1 MNTSRSA
8 VSHSVV
14 SHAAVERSPHKQAAI
29 ARRKMMSGSQ
39 ARSLIAPLN
48 GFRGA
53 QAARGQSV
61 KNHAAENRRALKEMQ
76 RKNMEKEAIEKQKT
90 SRGLSKMK
98 QFQGVQSKINN
109 GINANALRD
118 EYEEEEEMPFQASGE
133 ENNKPLWQKKHNNFL
148 KKKTGDYV
156 DSMTMAMKNLGKN
169 NEEILAKPSPRLEE
183 KRSQPRK
190 PTLHTQRASLKPRHQ
205 KDYLNQNKAK
215 IIGAMPT
222 SRVGD
227 SDNSPYKHKSHGQ
240 IPDYLKKRK
249 QTWEEEEKI
258 RQLNKADE
266 DCPDGMTLMPE
277 NERLETL
284 RVLNESE
291 TLTKNELFSMPLTVQ
306 TLAHKKKKN
315 ALEAKLKE
323 IEDAVKIFNRPK
335 VFISMD

>member
-1 MNTSRSA
+1 
-8 VSHSVV
+8 
-14 SHAAVERSPHKQAAI
+14 
-29 ARRKMMSGSQ
+29 
-39 ARSLIAPLN
+39 
-48 GFRGA
+48 
-53 QAARGQSV
+53 
-61 KNHAAENRRALKEMQ
+61 MQ
-76 RKNMEKEAIEKQKT
+76 
-90 SRGLSKMK
+90 
-98 QFQGVQSKINN
+98 
-109 GINANALRD
+109 
-118 EYEEEEEMPFQASGE
+118 PFQASGE

-249 QTWEEEEKI
+249 QTWEEEVRRIVWRDYENEVKQSETEASPPA
-258 RQLNKADE
+258 RLNKQQKWYSNL
-266 DCPDGMTLMPE
+266 P
-277 NERLETL
+277 
-284 RVLNESE
+284 
-291 TLTKNELFSMPLTVQ
+291 PLPPI
-306 TLAHKKKKN
+306 LARRKF
-315 ALEAKLKE
+315 A
-323 IEDAVKIFNRPK
+323 
-335 VFISMD
+335 S